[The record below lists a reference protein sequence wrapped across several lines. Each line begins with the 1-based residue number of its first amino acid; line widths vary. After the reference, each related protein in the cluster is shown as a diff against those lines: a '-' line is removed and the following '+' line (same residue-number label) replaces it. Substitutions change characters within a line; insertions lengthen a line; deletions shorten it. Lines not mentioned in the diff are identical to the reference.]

1 MSRPIPRQVHCMLHA
16 LIVGDVMAVT
26 PPAGVHGKVSG
37 EVHGIDF
44 GGICSHSELDVDKE
58 K

>member
-1 MSRPIPRQVHCMLHA
+1 MLHA

-37 EVHGIDF
+37 EVHDIDF
-44 GGICSHSELDVDKE
+44 EGICSHSELDVNKE